1 MTPLPP
7 QLGTAFLLVTILAG
21 SPAPEAG
28 PCDDPLPI
36 DPQVVTKEMNL
47 KVFRGAKPVGPTC
60 YLSWEEGGSHP
71 GILIYGPSG
80 LADVGLQ
87 FTSSKQAADH
97 YAGEAP
103 KGVEPVPG
111 VTNGYMVFDPK
122 IPNRRVFVQ
131 YKHQVYMIVSQDKVP
146 LGILAKAVIQE

>member
-1 MTPLPP
+1 MTPLLP
-7 QLGTAFLLVTILAG
+7 QLGSAFLLVTVFAA
-21 SPAPEAG
+21 SRPSRAG

-47 KVFRGAKPVGPTC
+47 KAFRGAKPVGPAC
-60 YLSWEEGGSHP
+60 YLSWEGDSHP
-71 GILIYGPSG
+71 GIIIYGPAG
-80 LADVGLQ
+80 LADVGRK
-87 FTSSKQAADH
+87 FTSPKQAADQ
-97 YAGEAP
+97 YAWEAP

-122 IPNRRVFVQ
+122 IPNRRVFVE

-146 LGILAKAVIQE
+146 LGILAKAVIQQ